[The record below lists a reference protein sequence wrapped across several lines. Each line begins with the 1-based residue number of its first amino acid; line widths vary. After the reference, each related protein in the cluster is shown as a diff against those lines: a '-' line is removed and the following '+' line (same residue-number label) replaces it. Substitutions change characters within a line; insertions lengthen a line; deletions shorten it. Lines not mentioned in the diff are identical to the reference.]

1 MSLIF
6 RKSMLF
12 SLLAAVAFTVII
24 VSTAAP
30 QVPAT
35 GTTTTSTTT
44 ASTCSIST
52 TTTNPVPPPRAPAM
66 SSVIPLKVPIT
77 TKQHSDLQARAY
89 FDWFSWQS
97 FIALNW
103 PAAINPKTHRPIRG
117 KANTSSG
124 VTIASSGP
132 RVWETYKADWET
144 FRQGAQPTPWPSYAV
159 VPETNP
165 CAGSTKKIDGGS
177 KLVAMYSKTESVLTV
192 HNINQAFSEAPLI
205 AQHGADA
212 PPDTQYVRYEVHLN
226 EAEYHQIRK
235 NQWYLTAKLPV
246 APAAVVFPS
255 TPSTGTVGAPYGAI
269 EIKAAWK
276 EILNPKEA
284 PAYYTVKA
292 TVVEPGPTVT
302 CRENVTLGLVGL
314 HIAHKI
320 SPFREW
326 VWSTFEHIDNVPDP
340 HYPPR
345 KSYSFNN
352 GTDNPTTTNGTS
364 YEPAPTS
371 ATQTLTGGP
380 AVQVTRF
387 TPIPSTPAYS
397 TQQMN
402 DIFQKFLASSPP
414 WNNYE
419 LVATQWPTV
428 TNGKQFVQNVVSGS
442 STGYPFLCDCPFPQG
457 LVANSVVETYFQATT
472 TTPATPPPPPP
483 PLQHS
488 CIQCHY
494 IASAYDFSFLLKGGS
509 YPPTTATPTSTSA
522 TNAARIEAMKPFL
535 RATGKKR

>member
-1 MSLIF
+1 MSLVF

-44 ASTCSIST
+44 TGTCNTTT
-52 TTTNPVPPPRAPAM
+52 TTTNPVPPPPAPAL
-66 SSVIPLKVPIT
+66 SSTIPLTVPIT
-77 TKQHSDLQARAY
+77 KKPHSDLQARAY

-124 VTIASSGP
+124 VTLASSGP

-144 FRQGAQPTPWPSYAV
+144 FRQGAAPTEWSSYAI

-177 KLVAMYSKTESVLTV
+177 KLVAMYTKMDSVLTV
-192 HNINQAFSEAPLI
+192 NNINQAFSDYPLI
-205 AQHGADA
+205 AQHAADA

-235 NQWYLTAKLPV
+235 NQWYLRAKLPL
-246 APAAVVFPS
+246 APAVVVFPS
-255 TPSTGTVGAPYGAI
+255 TPSTGTAGAPYGAI
-269 EIKAAWK
+269 EVKAAWK
-276 EILNPKEA
+276 EIVNPKEA

-326 VWSTFEHIDNVPDP
+326 VWSTFEHIDNVPDS
-340 HYPPR
+340 HYPKL
-345 KSYSFNN
+345 KSFSFNDGSGATSTN
-352 GTDNPTTTNGTS
+352 GYNYEPPQTTTNQAL
-364 YEPAPTS
+364 P
-371 ATQTLTGGP
+371 GGP
-380 AVQVTRF
+380 AVQVNRV
-387 TPIPSTPAYS
+387 TPIPSSPAYS

-428 TNGKQFVQNVVSGS
+428 TNGEQFVQSVSGS

-457 LVANSVVETYFQATT
+457 IVANSVVETYFQATT
-472 TTPATPPPPPP
+472 TAPPG
-483 PLQHS
+483 QHS

-509 YPPTTATPTSTSA
+509 YPPTTTAAPTSTSA
-522 TNAARIEAMKPFL
+522 PNAARIEAMKPFL
-535 RATGKKR
+535 RETGKKR

>member
-1 MSLIF
+1 MSLVF

-24 VSTAAP
+24 VATAAP

-44 ASTCSIST
+44 TGTCNTTT
-52 TTTNPVPPPRAPAM
+52 TTTNPVPPPPAPLM
-66 SSVIPLKVPIT
+66 SSVIPLIVPVT
-77 TKQHSDLQARAY
+77 TKPHSDLQARAY

-103 PAAINPKTHRPIRG
+103 PAAIDPKTHRPIRG

-124 VTIASSGP
+124 VTLASSGP

-144 FRQGAQPTPWPSYAV
+144 FRPEGAAPSEWSSYAI

-165 CAGSTKKIDGGS
+165 CASSTKKIDGGS
-177 KLVAMYSKTESVLTV
+177 KLVAMYTKMDSVLTV
-192 HNINQAFSEAPLI
+192 NNINQAFSGRPLI
-205 AQHGADA
+205 AQHAADA
-212 PPDTQYVRYEVHLN
+212 PANTQYARYEVHLN
-226 EAEYHQIRK
+226 ETEYDQIRNHK
-235 NQWYLTAKLPV
+235 WYLSKNL
-246 APAAVVFPS
+246 PAAVVFPS
-255 TPSTGTVGAPYGAI
+255 TPSTATAGAPYGAI
-269 EIKAAWK
+269 EVKAAWK
-276 EILNPKEA
+276 EIVNPKEA

-326 VWSTFEHIDNVPDP
+326 VWSTFEHIDNVPDS
-340 HYPPR
+340 HYPTP
-345 KSYSFNN
+345 KSYSFNDGTGATSTN
-352 GTDNPTTTNGTS
+352 GYNYKPPPTTTNQAL
-364 YEPAPTS
+364 P
-371 ATQTLTGGP
+371 GGP
-380 AVQVTRF
+380 AVQVNRV
-387 TPIPSTPAYS
+387 TPIPSSPAYA

-428 TNGKQFVQNVVSGS
+428 TKGTQFAQFVSGS
-442 STGYPFLCDCPFPQG
+442 STGYPYLCDCPFPQG
-457 LVANSVVETYFQATT
+457 IVANSVVETYFQVP
-472 TTPATPPPPPP
+472 TPATATTPTT
-483 PLQHS
+483 LHS

-494 IASAYDFSFLLKGGS
+494 IASADDFSFLLKGGS
-509 YPPTTATPTSTSA
+509 YTPPTTSTAAPTSTSA
-522 TNAARIEAMKPFL
+522 PNAPAS
-535 RATGKKR
+535 KR